1 VACAMLNAPY
11 AMLRFMRLSLVV
23 ASACLIGLS
32 TTFTSSVSLAQ
43 SAATTTATAMTTT
56 GAPSITISPD
66 QLQPERFVGNVDRG
80 QSTRPVQLTPNG
92 ISYTDCTSDMV
103 LKFPMVISNFNG
115 TQLLEVWAGTADCS
129 MQANRGYAA
138 IPSCWEVTAPISGLI
153 ASGTTV
159 ATTVSI
165 RVQDLVGHVN
175 SVPSTMTYDP
185 VGVAACSTQT
195 VDTAESINLV
205 FVPTSSTGQDLGGV
219 SYTWP
224 ADVDMVGPGAPAT
237 PTQSGAGDT
246 LLVASWTPNID
257 PDTIGYD
264 IYIDPIPGQ
273 EPVGSEPVLVCSE
286 AAAPSS
292 TQTSAD
298 ASDGASADATSDD
311 ATSDGASG
319 DDGATAD
326 ATMADATTDGATSDD
341 GSADANISDAAPT
354 PDAECVLEIRG
365 AGHSTGSGG
374 IGESSVLS
382 NGSSLVLDGSAA
394 AATPTTTTTTTTD
407 DANILGDDATTVLAD
422 DAAAGS
428 TGGGISKIDPRY
440 LYKPDSNTGITI
452 PSQTASSYT
461 ITGLVDGQQY
471 NIAIA
476 AVDALGNVGPLS
488 NLQCGTPKLVND
500 FWKTYL
506 TDNGKAGG
514 GFCALEAAGAPA
526 GSAVFLGG
534 FVAIAAA
541 AWRRRRRNQR

>member
-374 IGESSVLS
+374 ICESSVLS

-394 AATPTTTTTTTTD
+394 AA
-407 DANILGDDATTVLAD
+407 
-422 DAAAGS
+422 